1 MREMAPPL
9 ELTGLRPAPA
19 QTFGAFRL
27 IPLLRETP
35 CEDVRLSRA
44 VISPGVK
51 TVDLPGRKSYTA
63 FVPHGLRL
71 TWGSAAGTQ
80 VKEQDTPGDWQF
92 LESVHRLRKK
102 DGEDALR
109 FLPQHLAIEGLL
121 ELHFKP
127 PTIAWQELSQGF
139 RNLGMTHRSESFFS
153 GQEIPGYATALR
165 TFELHRGQVGML
177 VHTSDT
183 LMAAFVVP
191 TAEDYRLLHRTLLD
205 DLYGE
210 LMMTYALN
218 RPNRWLVDAG
228 PHFAG
233 AKNID
238 GLREALERVR
248 RDWSETTTEILLGD
262 WKDRPL
268 LTETVY
274 RPGSMRLE
282 RFVTDLELHRPN
294 HIGERLVRDDG
305 ELLYVNTLR
314 LSSAQTRRA
323 HLLHQLSAHDW
334 NLHET
339 AAALGTDLPG
349 LVARITARGFGH
361 LINNTVREQAAKK
374 LREQGRLPRHQE
386 PRAHMEAP

>member
-51 TVDLPGRKSYTA
+51 TVDLPGRKSYIA

-80 VKEQDTPGDWQF
+80 VKKKDTPDDWQF

-139 RNLGMTHRSESFFS
+139 RNLGLIHRSESFS
-153 GQEIPGYATALR
+153 PGGR
-165 TFELHRGQVGML
+165 FP
-177 VHTSDT
+177 DT
-183 LMAAFVVP
+183 P
-191 TAEDYRLLHRTLLD
+191 
-205 DLYGE
+205 
-210 LMMTYALN
+210 
-218 RPNRWLVDAG
+218 PPCG
-228 PHFAG
+228 PS
-233 AKNID
+233 N
-238 GLREALERVR
+238 
-248 RDWSETTTEILLGD
+248 S
-262 WKDRPL
+262 
-268 LTETVY
+268 
-274 RPGSMRLE
+274 
-282 RFVTDLELHRPN
+282 
-294 HIGERLVRDDG
+294 
-305 ELLYVNTLR
+305 
-314 LSSAQTRRA
+314 
-323 HLLHQLSAHDW
+323 
-334 NLHET
+334 T
-339 AAALGTDLPG
+339 AARSGCWSTPP
-349 LVARITARGFGH
+349 TH
-361 LINNTVREQAAKK
+361 
-374 LREQGRLPRHQE
+374 
-386 PRAHMEAP
+386 

>member
-27 IPLLRETP
+27 IPLLRETS

-80 VKEQDTPGDWQF
+80 VKEQDTPGEWQF

-238 GLREALERVR
+238 GLREALKRVR

-282 RFVTDLELHRPN
+282 RFVTDLELRRPN

-314 LSSAQTRRA
+314 LSSAQTRAPTCCTSSLRMTGTCKKPPR
-323 HLLHQLSAHDW
+323 LSAPIFPGW
-334 NLHET
+334 SRGSPRGVS
-339 AAALGTDLPG
+339 GT
-349 LVARITARGFGH
+349 
-361 LINNTVREQAAKK
+361 
-374 LREQGRLPRHQE
+374 
-386 PRAHMEAP
+386 